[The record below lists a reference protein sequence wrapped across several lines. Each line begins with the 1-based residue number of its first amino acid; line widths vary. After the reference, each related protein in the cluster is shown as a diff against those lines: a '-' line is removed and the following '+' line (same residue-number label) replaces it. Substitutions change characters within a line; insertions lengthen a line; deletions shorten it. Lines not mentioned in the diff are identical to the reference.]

1 MKRRITCLILM
12 LCMMAVCITPAMAS
26 NTIIEQDMPVA
37 EDISVTAFA
46 AILMDMDT
54 GKVLFDKDIDEK
66 NYPASTTKI
75 MTAYLCLK
83 YGDINDTVTVSSH
96 AFSNLSQLASTGG
109 LKVGEEMSV
118 YRLLQCLLVVSASEA
133 ANVVGEYI
141 SGSHEEFV
149 NLMNEEAQALG
160 CKNTHFANCHGL
172 PNADHYTT
180 AEDLAI
186 IAKAAMEYDAFR
198 EIVGTAKTVMEA
210 TNKTKERTIISTN
223 GILPGSSYPSY
234 QYEHAL
240 GIKTG
245 HTSFAGYCLVSAAEK
260 DGHTLMCVILGT
272 GSRTS
277 SFRQTINLYEWGFE
291 NYDLLT
297 YEPAV
302 VDTGAGQNLEEAMLE
317 GENPEEVPEV
327 GEDGELEGILAEELA
342 AEAEGSLMEEERIEG
357 SLVEGSA
364 VEEMPVEV
372 ISQPTMDPAVASVPE
387 VSTPPV
393 PETEKESAVENLN
406 GASMESLM
414 PIMLCLGAV
423 ILLTVILIVVL
434 IVYFVRR
441 KR

>member
-1 MKRRITCLILM
+1 MKRRMTCLILM
-12 LCMMAVCITPAMAS
+12 LYLVALLITPAMAS
-26 NTIIEQDMPVA
+26 NTIVEQDMPVA
-37 EDISVTAFA
+37 EPISVSAYA

-54 GKVLFDKDIDEK
+54 GKVLFAKDIDEK

-149 NLMNEEAQALG
+149 NLMNEEAAALG
-160 CKNTHFANCHGL
+160 CEDTHFANCHGL
-172 PNADHYTT
+172 PNSEHYTT
-180 AEDLAI
+180 AKDLAT
-186 IAKAAMEYDAFR
+186 IAKAAMEYETFR

-210 TNKTKERTIISTN
+210 TNKNREKTIISTN

-234 QYEHAL
+234 QYEHAI

-297 YEPAV
+297 YEPTV
-302 VDTGAGQNLEEAMLE
+302 VDTGDGQNLEETMLE
-317 GENPEEVPEV
+317 GENPEEVPEG
-327 GEDGELEGILAEELA
+327 GEDGELEGIDAEELA
-342 AEAEGSLMEEERIEG
+342 AEAEGSLMEETAA
-357 SLVEGSA
+357 EGSA
-364 VEEMPVEV
+364 LEEAPVEEIPAPTLVPEV
-372 ISQPTMDPAVASVPE
+372 NSVPE
-387 VSTPPV
+387 GSETTPAPAA
-393 PETEKESAVENLN
+393 EADSE
-406 GASMESLM
+406 ASPMEAML
-414 PIMLCLGAV
+414 PILICLGAV
-423 ILLTVILIVVL
+423 IVLTITLIVVL